1 MTTISKNSNDY
12 NQGGG
17 GRNYST
23 SPDMN
28 RIPTHLR
35 KRAHMEISRIIET
48 NPALT
53 EAIQSIGIKLLGTPE
68 ERTQINKSYLAIY
81 LLNII
86 ILHES
91 RLLKAYKRV
100 GKENVLIALYN
111 TETFLEDLEIN
122 FLELN
127 YKKIMQDLANFLTN
141 LSARSLNS
149 KIKPY

>member
-1 MTTISKNSNDY
+1 
-12 NQGGG
+12 
-17 GRNYST
+17 
-23 SPDMN
+23 
-28 RIPTHLR
+28 
-35 KRAHMEISRIIET
+35 MEISRIIET